1 MKIKLFTI
9 LALSLLA
16 VLPMKAVTSF
26 GVLQV
31 EDKKDIEL
39 KGDMEDDRQKS
50 LVFPFGAYQV
60 DNTEVCVVSYDT
72 HSATTISIVDVR
84 GATIDSCSSSL
95 SSQQVVSFDV
105 SNYANGIYTLV
116 ITTPQGTYLTGTFE
130 IE

>member
-1 MKIKLFTI
+1 MKTKLFTFI
-9 LALSLLA
+9 ALSLLA

-26 GVLQV
+26 EVLQV

-39 KGDMEDDRQKS
+39 KGDVEDDRKKS
-50 LVFPFGAYQV
+50 LFVPFGAYQV

-72 HSATTISIVDVR
+72 HSATTISIVDVC
-84 GATIDSCSSSL
+84 GATIDSHSSSL